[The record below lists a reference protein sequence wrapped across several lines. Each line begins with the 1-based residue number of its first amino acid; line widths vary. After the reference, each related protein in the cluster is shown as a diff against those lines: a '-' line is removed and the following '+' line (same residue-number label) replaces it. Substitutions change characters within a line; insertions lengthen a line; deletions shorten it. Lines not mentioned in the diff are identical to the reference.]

1 MSVHV
6 IVLDLLCPG
15 NELLFAV
22 RVKKRTKKR
31 KSQLM
36 FYKSIPYRRI
46 SWKVCPKYGNN
57 RHQGYCVGLSLSRKW
72 IPFCCSCK
80 KKTTKKGGLFSRVDQ
95 NGVLEKTE
103 LQLMVSSCKNF
114 KLLSNIRQDKSSNF
128 PFRFLFWRTD
138 FSWLDRRK

>member
-103 LQLMVSSCKNF
+103 LQWLVHVRIANCCRI
-114 KLLSNIRQDKSSNF
+114 LDKTKVAIFHSVFFFEETISHE
-128 PFRFLFWRTD
+128 
-138 FSWLDRRK
+138 